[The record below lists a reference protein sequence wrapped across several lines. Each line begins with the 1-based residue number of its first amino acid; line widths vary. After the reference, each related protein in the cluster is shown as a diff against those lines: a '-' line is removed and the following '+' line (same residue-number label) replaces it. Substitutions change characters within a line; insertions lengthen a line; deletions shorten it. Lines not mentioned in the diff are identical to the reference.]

1 MIRKYRFFQKCKTNL
16 LQGNVQLHKYNRTGE
31 LFMMM
36 TETWW
41 ESIFSGALA
50 HGINEDK
57 MHLLQDEAFLYLSV
71 THQEEQ
77 TKVEPL
83 DLN

>member
-1 MIRKYRFFQKCKTNL
+1 M
-16 LQGNVQLHKYNRTGE
+16 GE

-50 HGINEDK
+50 HGINEEK
-57 MHLLQDEAFLYLSV
+57 VHLLQDEAFLYLSV
-71 THQEEQ
+71 AEREEQ
-77 TKVEPL
+77 KNVEPL
-83 DLN
+83 DFN

>member
-1 MIRKYRFFQKCKTNL
+1 MRSLCLHGL
-16 LQGNVQLHKYNRTGE
+16 LQGNVQLHKYNRMGE

-50 HGINEDK
+50 HGINEEK
-57 MHLLQDEAFLYLSV
+57 VHLLQDEAFLYLS
-71 THQEEQ
+71 
-77 TKVEPL
+77 
-83 DLN
+83 N

>member
-1 MIRKYRFFQKCKTNL
+1 MRSLCLHGL
-16 LQGNVQLHKYNRTGE
+16 LQGNVQLHKYNRMGE

-50 HGINEDK
+50 HGINEEK
-57 MHLLQDEAFLYLSV
+57 VHLLQDEAFLYLSV
-71 THQEEQ
+71 APQEEQ
-77 TKVEPL
+77 KKVEPL

>member
-1 MIRKYRFFQKCKTNL
+1 MIYFKK
-16 LQGNVQLHKYNRTGE
+16 NVLLHKYNRMGE
-31 LFMMM
+31 LFMML

-50 HGINEDK
+50 YGINEEK
-57 MHLLQDEAFLYLSV
+57 LHLLEDEAFLYFSIAQL
-71 THQEEQ
+71 EEQ
-77 TKVEPL
+77 KMMEPH

>member
-1 MIRKYRFFQKCKTNL
+1 M
-16 LQGNVQLHKYNRTGE
+16 GE

-57 MHLLQDEAFLYLSV
+57 LHLLQDEAFLYLSV
-71 THQEEQ
+71 AHSEEQ
-77 TKVEPL
+77 KAIEPHE
-83 DLN
+83 LN

>member
-1 MIRKYRFFQKCKTNL
+1 M
-16 LQGNVQLHKYNRTGE
+16 GD

-50 HGINEDK
+50 YGINEEK
-57 MHLLQDEAFLYLSV
+57 LHLLQDEAFLYLSIAYL
-71 THQEEQ
+71 EEQ
-77 TKVEPL
+77 KIQESQ